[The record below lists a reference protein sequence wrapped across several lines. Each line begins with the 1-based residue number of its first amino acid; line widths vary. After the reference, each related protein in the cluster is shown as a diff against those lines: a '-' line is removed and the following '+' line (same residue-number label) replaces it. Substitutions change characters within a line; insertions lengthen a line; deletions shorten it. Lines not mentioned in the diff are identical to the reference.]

1 MNKLI
6 LAAVL
11 SAVLLGVTPP
21 ASAQKGIEIKGTVLE
36 MHPDREDDGPVIFNL
51 ILMGEGPWR
60 AHLLVR
66 PADVKAYA
74 TVGGL
79 RRGDT
84 VSTVCLK
91 EGRRYWIK
99 EITKEGHVE
108 LPEEE
113 IDEEEREEREREERV
128 RHEIERRVRREMER
142 REREEDDDKDEDDD
156 EDDD

>member
-1 MNKLI
+1 MRKLI
-6 LAAVL
+6 LVTVL
-11 SAVLLGVTPP
+11 SAALLGAASPV
-21 ASAQKGIEIKGTVLE
+21 SAQKGVDIKGTVLE
-36 MHPDREDDGPVIFNL
+36 MHPDREEDGPVIFNV
-51 ILMGEGPWR
+51 ILQGEGPWR
-60 AHLLVR
+60 AHLRVR

-84 VSTVCLK
+84 VSAVCLK

-113 IDEEEREEREREERV
+113 IDEEEREHRERQERI

-142 REREEDDDKDEDDD
+142 REREDDDDDD
-156 EDDD
+156 EDDRDDD